1 MTVPPRSAALAAA
14 FALFAA
20 CTPSP
25 DPGGR
30 ATEPRAVAAAPRD
43 TLFLAADTPAAE
55 ALPSAAERA
64 RGLEAL
70 RRGRALARTGDTRG
84 AARAFEEAGEVLPPF
99 RGWARVLSAEA
110 AAGAGDTAEVRRLLA
125 PLPPGP
131 AREWGWEVRARA
143 LRERGDAGAAA
154 EVAEAAGRE
163 LRRGARAAQA
173 WRMAGELRAGAG
185 EGIAALAAFR
195 RAMEA
200 APESEGALEAA
211 RAALELPGL
220 PPEDRLLVGRTLLA
234 HGGVERGVAGVEA
247 YLATGLGAPAE
258 RAELHLRAG
267 RALFRARR
275 YAAAERHLRAAAEA
289 SPEAAFLLGRAVYRS
304 GRREEGRE
312 IFREVP
318 RRFPRT
324 PAAAEALYTLGD
336 LEQDAG
342 RTAAAR
348 EHYRA
353 AVATGVHGDAAAEA
367 AVRLAGIALLA
378 GDPRTALSDLEAY
391 LAGGPEGALAA
402 PALYW
407 AGRAALAAGD
417 GEGARRRFR
426 QVLGADPFS
435 YHGVRAAERLGT
447 TLAGVPLSAPPE
459 ADPRTAAEVEAA
471 FFRIDLLREL
481 EREAEA
487 AFELARLR
495 ERMAERPEGLYRVAE
510 GMIPRGTPIA
520 AALLGRELHARR
532 GAWDDR
538 LLRMVY
544 QFPFRELVEREARRH
559 GLDPYL
565 VAGLI
570 RQESFFNPRAV
581 SAAGAVG
588 LMQVMPST
596 GRGLARSAG
605 IRGFEREM
613 LLHPETNVRL
623 GTAFLA
629 DQLRRHPTLTDA
641 FAAYNAGPG
650 RVARW
655 RRFPEH
661 RDEDLFVER
670 IPFAETRDYVK
681 KVRFHAHLYRALY
694 AR

>member
-1 MTVPPRSAALAAA
+1 M
-14 FALFAA
+14 
-20 CTPSP
+20 
-25 DPGGR
+25 
-30 ATEPRAVAAAPRD
+30 AAAPRD
-43 TLFLAADTPAAE
+43 TLHLSADTNARAGE
-55 ALPSAAERA
+55 TLPSFREWERVFA
-64 RGLEAL
+64 
-70 RRGRALARTGDTRG
+70 
-84 AARAFEEAGEVLPPF
+84 
-99 RGWARVLSAEA
+99 AEA
-110 AAGAGDTAEVRRLLA
+110 AAEAGDTAEVRRLLA

-143 LRERGDAGAAA
+143 LREAGDAGGAA

-163 LRRGARAAQA
+163 LRRGARAAAA
-173 WRMAGELRAGAG
+173 WRTAGELRAGAG
-185 EGIAALAAFR
+185 RRAEALAAFR

-200 APESEGALEAA
+200 APESEGGLGAA

-220 PPEDRLLVGRTLLA
+220 SPDDRLRVGRTLLA

-247 YLATGLGAPAE
+247 YLAAGRGTPEE
-258 RAELHLRAG
+258 RAALHLELG
-267 RALFRARR
+267 RTLFRARR
-275 YAAAERHLRAAAEA
+275 YAAAERHLRAAEG

-304 GRREEGRE
+304 GRRGEGRE
-312 IFREVP
+312 VFAQVA

-324 PAAAEALYTLGD
+324 AAAAEALYLLGD
-336 LEQDAG
+336 LAQDAG

-378 GDPRTALSDLEAY
+378 EDPRTALADLEAY
-391 LAGGPEGALAA
+391 LASGPQGAPAA

-426 QVLGADPFS
+426 EALGADPFS
-435 YHGVRAAERLGT
+435 YYGVRAAERLGT
-447 TLAGVPLSAPPE
+447 TLSGVPLPAPPA

-471 FFRIDLLREL
+471 FLRIDLLREL

-520 AALLGRELHARR
+520 AALLGREIHAHR

-538 LLRMVY
+538 LLRIVY

-581 SAAGAVG
+581 SPAGAVG
-588 LMQVMPST
+588 LMQVMPAT

-605 IRGFEREM
+605 VRGFEREM

-670 IPFAETRDYVK
+670 IPFEETRDYVK